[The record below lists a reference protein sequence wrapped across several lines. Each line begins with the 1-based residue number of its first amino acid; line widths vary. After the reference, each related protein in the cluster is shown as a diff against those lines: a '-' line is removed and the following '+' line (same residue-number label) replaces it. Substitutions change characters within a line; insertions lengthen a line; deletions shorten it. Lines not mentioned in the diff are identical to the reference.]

1 MKPVNS
7 IAHHQRQ
14 GSALVLS
21 LIFIAMFSALAA
33 AMAGMSGANIQI
45 AENHRKVDNARACA
59 ESGLEVIR
67 FWMDKVEISGTTAP
81 DQRFAQLTSD
91 LQSKLTNAGI
101 TNLVPTA
108 TSSTIAISNVSVNSG
123 LGQSFSALL
132 TKLDNDNIRVDVTGH
147 YGSFNR
153 TIRSAYAFGTRAN
166 NVFDFGVA
174 SRGPVSLSGNVEL
187 EGVNLQVESN
197 AYIES
202 LNTLLSLSIIGNSHI
217 AGNVKIVNPL
227 AMVHLQGG
235 KAGIGG
241 ETGAAA
247 MNHVQIGV
255 APCEFPEMDPTTFI
269 PYATRILTAADS
281 TSANATYENLKIPAG
296 MNPSFSGNVVLKG
309 VVFIEAPNV
318 VTFSGGV
325 NITGVIVT
333 NGDPTDNSATNK
345 LKFTGNVTG
354 HPITQ
359 LPQESK
365 FAGLHSQIGTFIMA
379 PGFQVGFGGSFSTL
393 SGAIAANGIELWG
406 NAGGTINGSIV
417 NYSDAP
423 MTLQGNTDLYFNRS
437 GLTEVPAGFVPQLVM
452 FYNPAS
458 YAEVV
463 L

>member
-1 MKPVNS
+1 MKPVNR
-7 IAHHQRQ
+7 ITRPQRQ
-14 GSALVLS
+14 GSVLILS

-33 AMAGMSGANIQI
+33 AFAGMSGANIQI

-67 FWMDKVEISGTTAP
+67 FWMDKVEISSTTP
-81 DQRFAQLTSD
+81 HDQRFAQLTTD
-91 LQSKLTNAGI
+91 LQNKLTNAGV
-101 TNLVPTA
+101 TNLIPTV
-108 TSSTIAISNVSVNSG
+108 TSSTLAFSNVPINSS

-132 TKLDNDNIRVDVTGH
+132 TQIDNNDIRVEVTGH
-147 YGSFNR
+147 YGSFHR
-153 TIRSAYAFGTRAN
+153 TIRSAYRFGTRAN
-166 NVFDFGVA
+166 TVFDFGVA
-174 SRGPVSLSGNVEL
+174 SRGPVSLAGNVEL

-202 LNTLLSLSIIGNSHI
+202 PNTLLALSIIGNSHI

-255 APCEFPEMDPTTFI
+255 TPCEFPEMDPTAFI
-269 PYATRILTAADS
+269 PYATRVLTSSDS

-296 MNPSFSGNVVLKG
+296 MNPSFSGNVTLKG

-325 NITGVIVT
+325 DITGIIVT
-333 NGDPTDNSATNK
+333 NGDPTDNSATNR
-345 LKFTGNVTG
+345 LRFTGNVTG

-359 LPQESK
+359 LPEDPK
-365 FAGLHSQIGTFIMA
+365 FAGLHSQTGTFIMA
-379 PGFQVGFGGSFSTL
+379 PGFQVGFGGSFTTL

-406 NAGGTINGSIV
+406 NAGGTIHGSIV

-423 MTLQGNTDLYFNRS
+423 MVLQGNTDLYFNRS
-437 GLTEVPAGFVPQLVM
+437 GLEEVPAGFVPQLVL
-452 FYNPAS
+452 YYDPAS
-458 YAEVV
+458 YAEGV